1 MSQQLTPLKG
11 SHVNVAMMTSGG
23 LAPCLSSSIAQLT
36 KAWMA
41 ALKKGDISGLSFR
54 FYIGGYKGL
63 LIGESFTLPLDG
75 DDQLEAKIEGLNS
88 LGGSPIGNSRVKLTN
103 VADCIKRG
111 YVKEGETPL
120 EVAAQQLLKDQVHI
134 LHTIGGDDTNTQA
147 AQLSDYLMENHSG
160 KVVVIGMPKTI
171 DNDVYPIKQT
181 FGAQTAA
188 EQGALFFANVVNEN
202 SASPRMLILHEVMG
216 RESGYLTAAT
226 ALEYRKR
233 LMAQQSLFCLP
244 QVFPYA
250 TQAARDIHA
259 IWIPELKLDLVAE
272 GSRLKAIMDQTG
284 CVNVFFGEGTGVQE
298 IVADMESRGEE
309 VPRDAFGHVALA
321 KINPGQYFTKHIAE
335 MVGAEK
341 TLVQKSG
348 YFARSAAANAFDVD
362 LIGQCAVEGVR
373 TAIELGISGCMGQ
386 DEDKEGFPVR
396 AIEFNRIKG
405 HKPFDMSQTWFQQML
420 KEIGQM

>member
-23 LAPCLSSSIAQLT
+23 LAPCLSASIAQLV

-41 ALKKGDISGLSFR
+41 ALRQGDITGLTFR
-54 FYIGGYKGL
+54 FYFLGYKGL
-63 LIGESFTLPLDG
+63 LTGDSFTLPI
-75 DDQLEAKIEGLNS
+75 DDTLETKIEALNS

-103 VADCIKRG
+103 VQDCIKRG
-111 YVKEGETPL
+111 YCKEGETPL
-120 EVAAQQLLKDQVHI
+120 EVAAQQLLKDEIHV

-147 AQLSDYLMENHSG
+147 AQLSDYLMEKHSG
-160 KVVVIGMPKTI
+160 KVIVIGMPKTI

-188 EQGALFFANVVNEN
+188 EQGALFFENVVNEC
-202 SASPRMLILHEVMG
+202 SASPRMLILHECMG
-216 RESGYLTAAT
+216 RDSGYLTAAT

-233 LMAQQSLFCLP
+233 LAAQRDLFGLP
-244 QVFPYA
+244 QFPYA
-250 TQAARDIHA
+250 TQAARDVHA
-259 IWIPELKLDLVAE
+259 IWIPELKLDLLAE
-272 GSRLKAIMDQTG
+272 GARLRSIMDKTG

-298 IVADMESRGEE
+298 IVADMTSRGEE

-321 KINPGQYFTKHIAE
+321 KVNPGQYFSKHLAE
-335 MVGAEK
+335 AVGAEK

-373 TAIELGISGCMGQ
+373 SAIESGVPGCMGQ
-386 DEDKEGFPVR
+386 DEDMEGYPVR
-396 AIEFNRIKG
+396 AIEFDRIKG
-405 HKPFDMSQTWFQQML
+405 HKPFDMSQMWFQQML